1 MTGLRPSR
9 EQLGVRGRRAARGCT
24 HASRS
29 TSGISAGIWQ
39 NFRVT
44 DNLALTPNDF
54 DVFSMTVPTDPRLPG
69 GGGYTLGGLVALKQ
83 QAFGRPPQNHNTLD
97 RVSGEQIEHWNGFDV
112 TASATLRNGLTL
124 NGGVSTG
131 RTVEDDCEKSSPACL
146 RP

>member
-1 MTGLRPSR
+1 MQHEVLPRVSIDIGYF
-9 EQLGVRGRRAARGCT
+9 RR
-24 HASRS
+24 
-29 TSGISAGIWQ
+29 IWQ

-131 RTVEDDCEKSSPACL
+131 RTVEDDCENRRRPA
-146 RP
+146 